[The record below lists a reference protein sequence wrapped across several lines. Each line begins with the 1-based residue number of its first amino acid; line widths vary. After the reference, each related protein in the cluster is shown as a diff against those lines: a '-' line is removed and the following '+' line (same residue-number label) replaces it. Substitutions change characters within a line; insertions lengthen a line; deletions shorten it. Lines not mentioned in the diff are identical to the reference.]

1 MTLESL
7 CRVTCNGVRGEGK
20 CQIREL
26 EVSKSKLREA
36 EGRGLEVTLNTNG
49 IWVELITVLCKCNDS
64 ILIIAKWGPQNSTH
78 KRVGPVG
85 QKCVIPCG
93 RHAMPALTSFVVQ
106 IISPQHLEHICPFW
120 SVQMLK
126 NIKLIIHS

>member
-7 CRVTCNGVRGEGK
+7 CRVTCNGLRGERVMS
-20 CQIREL
+20 IREI

-93 RHAMPALTSFVVQ
+93 RHAMPCQLSPHLWFKLLAHSILNTFAHFGRSKCSR
-106 IISPQHLEHICPFW
+106 IS
-120 SVQMLK
+120 
-126 NIKLIIHS
+126 N

>member
-49 IWVELITVLCKCNDS
+49 I
-64 ILIIAKWGPQNSTH
+64 
-78 KRVGPVG
+78 
-85 QKCVIPCG
+85 
-93 RHAMPALTSFVVQ
+93 
-106 IISPQHLEHICPFW
+106 
-120 SVQMLK
+120 
-126 NIKLIIHS
+126 